1 MMNGSVSSKLIKADK
16 RLFAGVLATVLLS
29 VFLAIRYGYNYYH
42 SIQEE
47 IAVKEE
53 SYRISSY
60 MFLKGGEISRR
71 LNLAEA
77 TIVQLEKGLL
87 SEKKPHMAAAK
98 LLKEIKTLSYK
109 SNITVVSER
118 ILDFQKA
125 GHYMK
130 IPVELQLNAALAE
143 LKNFIYDIQSSPLIM
158 GIETMRIRP
167 VDAKN
172 TSRLEIRMV
181 LEGLIRSNN
190 DF

>member
-1 MMNGSVSSKLIKADK
+1 MLNGSVSYKLIKTDK
-16 RLFAGVLATVLLS
+16 RLFAGVLAIILLS
-29 VFLAIRYGYNYYH
+29 VILGVRYGYNYYH
-42 SIQEE
+42 SIHEE

-60 MFLKGGEISRR
+60 MFSKGGEISRR

-77 TIVQLEKGLL
+77 KIVQLEKGLL
-87 SEKKPHMAAAK
+87 SEKKPHMAAAR
-98 LLKEIKTLSYK
+98 LLKEIKALSYK

-125 GHYMK
+125 GYYVR
-130 IPVELQLNAALAE
+130 IPVELQLNAE
-143 LKNFIYDIQSSPLIM
+143 LTQSKKFIYDIQSSPLIM
-158 GIETMRIRP
+158 GIETMRIRT

-181 LEGLIRSNN
+181 VEGLMRNNN